1 LINWHA
7 WSTDTLGDS
16 WHAWWFLCEK
26 SRSGICI
33 AKCDNRLIASLP
45 QVLPPRCCLRRVPC
59 GNVGSYI
66 AGSPNFFVRGPHEL
80 LHNSSRAEHLTW
92 WDCFGIC
99 YILPSQQVIRK
110 YIFFHYQQNNFGCRI
125 WPTGRSLETPV
136 ILNSFKFKQALRFVF
151 ANIGSLITFCL

>member
-1 LINWHA
+1 LVIP
-7 WSTDTLGDS
+7 DTLGDS
-16 WHAWWFLCEK
+16 CVKNPGVGSA
-26 SRSGICI
+26 SQNVTIGS
-33 AKCDNRLIASLP
+33 SLP

-99 YILPSQQVIRK
+99 YILPSQQVIQVGFAYTRVAWLHWHSAL
-110 YIFFHYQQNNFGCRI
+110 YIAGNRMGDVTNLAIFS
-125 WPTGRSLETPV
+125 RSTAHHLASDFDTKHEPF
-136 ILNSFKFKQALRFVF
+136 LAYY
-151 ANIGSLITFCL
+151 